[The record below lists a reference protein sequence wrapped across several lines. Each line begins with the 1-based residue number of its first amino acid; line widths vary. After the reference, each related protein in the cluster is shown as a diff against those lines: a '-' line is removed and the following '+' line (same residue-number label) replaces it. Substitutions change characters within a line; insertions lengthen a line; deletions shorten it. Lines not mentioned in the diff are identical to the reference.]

1 MNTILSVISTEAFV
15 LAMLVGLFAGV
26 VKGVVG
32 FAMPTILISGLTL
45 FLPPEIALAG
55 LILPTLA
62 TNGVQ
67 ALRQGFAQAW
77 ASMKRFKAFLI
88 AGAVLLI
95 VSAQLVSTL
104 SAEMMFLIIGVSITV
119 FALIQIFGWQP
130 HIPEKSNV
138 LEASIGAFAG
148 FIGGMSGVWG
158 PPTVA
163 YLTAINTP
171 KAEQMRV
178 QGVIYGLGAVLL
190 FFAHLKSGIV
200 NAQTL
205 PFSAL
210 LVLPAV
216 LGMMVGFR
224 LQDRIDQKQ
233 FKRLTLFVLLVGGV
247 NLIRRGMM
255 G

>member
-1 MNTILSVISTEAFV
+1 MDTILSVISPQAFV

-26 VKGVVG
+26 VKGLVG
-32 FAMPTILISGLTL
+32 FAMPTVLISGLTL

-67 ALRQGFAQAW
+67 ALRQGVGQAW
-77 ASMKRFKAFLI
+77 ASMRRFRAFLI
-88 AGAVLLI
+88 AGAILLI
-95 VSAQLVSTL
+95 ISAQLVSVV
-104 SAEMMFLIIGVSITV
+104 SAQVMFLIIGLSITV
-119 FALIQIFGWQP
+119 FASIQILGWQP
-130 HIPEKSNV
+130 HVPEKSNV
-138 LEASIGAFAG
+138 IEALIGAFAG

-171 KAEQMRV
+171 KVEQMRV
-178 QGVIYGLGAVLL
+178 QGVIYGLGAALL

-205 PFSAL
+205 PFSAM
-210 LVLPAV
+210 LVVPAV
-216 LGMMVGFR
+216 LGMMVGFK
-224 LQDRIDQKQ
+224 LQDHIDQKQ
-233 FKRLTLFVLLVGGV
+233 FKRLTLFVLLMGGV
-247 NLIRRGMM
+247 NLIRRGVM